1 MGFSRQE
8 YWSGLP
14 FPSPGDL
21 PDPGIEPTSPTWQA
35 DALTSEPPG
44 KPFLYICIWLCHVDK
59 YSVLVTGHV
68 WEMVFY
74 WKILPPWESFQ
85 NMSWDLVVKTLSLH
99 FRECWLIPAQG
110 TKVSH
115 AAQNGQK
122 TKTENPKNQCLSWHF
137 TQTTEALLL
146 PTENSL
152 LHSSDFLGYYRMV
165 PACFMTSQK
174 VTSILFYLWKC
185 RLQPQASTVHSL
197 NSQWLSFHVWA
208 SLHPHLPQSIVRCDQ
223 WL

>member
-1 MGFSRQE
+1 MYGKWCFTERFFHLENLSKICLGTSLAVQRLRH
-8 YWSGLP
+8 WVCTSG
-14 FPSPGDL
+14 SDG
-21 PDPGIEPTSPTWQA
+21 
-35 DALTSEPPG
+35 
-44 KPFLYICIWLCHVDK
+44 
-59 YSVLVTGHV
+59 
-68 WEMVFY
+68 
-74 WKILPPWESFQ
+74 
-85 NMSWDLVVKTLSLH
+85 
-99 FRECWLIPAQG
+99 LIPGQG

-152 LHSSDFLGYYRMV
+152 LHSSEFLGYYRMV

-185 RLQPQASTVHSL
+185 RFQPQASTVHSL

-208 SLHPHLPQSIVRCDQ
+208 SLHSHLPQSIVRCDQ